1 MILKHDGESLPEASK
16 QAIYKSLKDNEE
28 IGHYVL
34 GDLRSVWKKMVGF
47 YVGMTVVCRY
57 HQNYPNP
64 ECPYL
69 TRGREGDDMAQ
80 RYKMC
85 VRSSKI

>member
-28 IGHYVL
+28 MGHYVL

-47 YVGMTVVCRY
+47 YVGMTVV
-57 HQNYPNP
+57 
-64 ECPYL
+64 
-69 TRGREGDDMAQ
+69 
-80 RYKMC
+80 
-85 VRSSKI
+85 